1 MKYLKENG
9 RWCVWK
15 YVDVGKD
22 KLSKVP
28 YNPITKQ
35 AISVS
40 NVNHFLSYE
49 KVKAFI
55 STYDGLGVK
64 VEHPLV
70 AIDVDDCIKDGKL
83 NNLAQK
89 IISQFK
95 DSYIEY
101 SPSGKGLRLFCLV
114 DDTFQYSTKTYKMKS
129 KQLEVYVGGHT
140 NRFVTVTGNI
150 YQNGT
155 IDYQHESLKWLL
167 DTYLKREIK
176 QTTLSS
182 TNSFLSD
189 TSVIQ
194 KASTAKNADKFNALW
209 SGELSQCASHS
220 EADLALCS
228 ILAFYCGGDTSQMD
242 RLFRQSGL
250 YRDKWDEIHGSDTYG
265 NLTIEKACTSLSTV
279 YQPIKIDTFDE
290 KLNYLKTT
298 FNYPLGSTYPW
309 NDIGSAKLFADFY
322 QDSLRYVPERKS
334 WFIYQE
340 GIWQKDTGN
349 LVAMKSSMELANLI
363 HLCAIDVIDEDKR
376 KTFQRFSSKWQSH
389 SYRVSIL
396 KDAQVYHPI
405 KVSDFDKDIYMLNC
419 LNGTYHLKNK
429 CFYPHQSKDLLT
441 KKANVSYE
449 PQAKSH
455 RFNSFID
462 EIMTGDNEKSSFLQ
476 KILGYG
482 LSGDT
487 RHECLF
493 ILYGVTTRNGKGTL
507 CETILNLLGTYAC
520 TARSETIALKQNN
533 SQGPSEDV
541 ARLAGVRFV
550 NISEPQKGLVLNVAQ
565 VKSMTGNDTLNAR
578 FLHENSFDFKPQ
590 FKLYINTNYLPS
602 VTDLTIFKSDRI
614 WIIPF
619 DKHFNEEMRDITLK
633 QQFTSEPV
641 KSAILNWL
649 IQGYDALQREGLSVP
664 KVVKEATHQYEHDN
678 DKIKLFIED
687 CLELGGF
694 EEKTSD
700 IYYRYKQWCLENGQ
714 FAESMK
720 NFKQSLSSQFSIV
733 RKRPKGGGNKTTLLV
748 GARLVSDFL

>member
-1 MKYLKENG
+1 MNYLKENMT
-9 RWCVWK
+9 WCVWK
-15 YVDVGKD
+15 YLDVGEGKPR
-22 KLSKVP
+22 KVP
-28 YNPITKQ
+28 YNPITKK
-35 AISVS
+35 AVSVKNPS
-40 NVNHFLSYE
+40 DFLSYE
-49 KVKAFI
+49 IVLPFRKN
-55 STYDGLGVK
+55 YDGLGVRVDK
-64 VEHPLV
+64 NLV
-70 AIDVDDCIKDGKL
+70 AIDIDNCVVDGKL
-83 NNLAQK
+83 TTLGQDIVNHFPN
-89 IISQFK
+89 
-95 DSYIEY
+95 SYIEY
-101 SPSGKGLRLFCLV
+101 SPSGKGLRLFCLMN
-114 DDTFQYSTKTYKMKS
+114 DSFQYDTTQYKMKG
-129 KQLEVYVGGHT
+129 KNVEVYVGGYT
-140 NRFVTVTGNI
+140 NRFVTVTENI
-150 YQNGT
+150 YQEGDINVCT
-155 IDYQHESLKWLL
+155 DALTWLL
-167 DTYLKREIK
+167 TTHLKREKRTSKTI
-176 QTTLSS
+176 QAQSY
-182 TNSFLSD
+182 LSD
-189 TSVIQ
+189 ASVIQ
-194 KASTAKNADKFNALW
+194 KASSAKNADKFKSLW
-209 SGELSQCASHS
+209 SGDISNCSSHS

-228 ILAFYCGGDTSQMD
+228 ILAFYCGGDKNQID
-242 RLFRQSGL
+242 RLFRNSSL
-250 YRDKWDEIHGSDTYG
+250 FREKWDEIHGNDTYG
-265 NLTIEKACTSLSTV
+265 NLTIEKAVNSLTSV
-279 YQPIKIDTFDE
+279 YKPINLDE
-290 KLNYLKTT
+290 FNDELTRLKHD
-298 FNYPLGSTYPW
+298 FNFPLGNMYAW
-309 NDIGSAKLFADFY
+309 NDIGAGKLFADFY
-322 QDSLRYVPERKS
+322 QEILRYVPERKS
-334 WFIYQE
+334 WFIYQD

-349 LVAMKSSMELANLI
+349 IVAMKSVMELANLI
-363 HLCAIDVIDEDKR
+363 YLCAIDITDEDKR

-462 EIMTGDNEKSSFLQ
+462 EIMIGDNEKSSFLQ

-694 EEKTSD
+694 EEKTSN

>member
-376 KTFQRFSSKWQSH
+376 KTFQKYAYKWQSH
-389 SYRVSIL
+389 SYRTAVL
-396 KDAQVYHPI
+396 KDAQVYHPV
-405 KVSDFDKDIYMLNC
+405 KVADFDKDSYILNC
-419 LNGTYHLKNK
+419 LNGTYHLKEK
-429 CFYPHQSKDLLT
+429 RFYAHQSSDLLT
-441 KKANVSYE
+441 KKVNVHYDVN
-449 PQAKSH
+449 AKSQ
-455 RFNSFID
+455 RWDDFIQ
-462 EIMTGDNEKSSFLQ
+462 EIMTSDKEKSHFLQ

-493 ILYGVTTRNGKGTL
+493 ILHGVTTRNGKGTL
-507 CETILNLLGTYAC
+507 CETILNVLGSYAC
-520 TARSETIALKQNN
+520 VARSETIALKQNN

-550 NISEPQKGLVLNVAQ
+550 NISEPKKGLVLNVAQ
-565 VKSMTGNDTLNAR
+565 VKTMTGNDTLNAR

-602 VTDLTIFKSDRI
+602 VNDLTIFKSDRI

-619 DKHFNEEMRDITLK
+619 NKHFDEDIRDITLK
-633 QQFTSEPV
+633 QKFTNPKI

-649 IQGYDALQREGLSVP
+649 IEGYEALQVEGLCVP
-664 KVVKEATHQYEHDN
+664 EVVKQATYQYEHDS
-678 DKIKLFIED
+678 DKIALFIED
-687 CLELGGF
+687 CLEMGDF

-700 IYYRYKQWCLENGQ
+700 VYYRYKQWCQDNGQ
-714 FAESMK
+714 FPENMK
-720 NFKQSLSSQFSIV
+720 NFKQSLSAKLSIV
-733 RKRPKGGGNKTTLLV
+733 RKRPRAGGNKTTVLV
-748 GARLVSDFL
+748 GAQLVNEFL